1 MTIFLIFSQ
10 LMRYPLTELFHL
22 SGFLQML
29 NHRMVDIEFFGS
41 FLCSY
46 KRMNFD
52 DPLNWSLLHACQLP
66 MAGHCTPVFKALV
79 SFANFLNHHCTVH
92 LLAVPGSNALLMLR
106 VISAALW
113 PILNLNKK
121 VA

>member
-1 MTIFLIFSQ
+1 MCSQ
-10 LMRYPLTELFHL
+10 LTRHPVIKFFDLPSL
-22 SGFLQML
+22 LQMPDD
-29 NHRMVDIEFFGS
+29 HRMADFEFFGS

-121 VA
+121 IS